1 MAIPQPRL
9 ILASGSPYRR
19 ELLARLGAEFAV
31 IPADADERRQPDEP
45 PAALAARLAHAKAT
59 AVAASR
65 PDAVIIGSD
74 QVAALGDRV
83 LGKPG
88 DRTNAAKQL
97 AACSGATV
105 TFYTAVC
112 LLHPNGSGKAEHTD
126 ITRVQFRDLDAAE
139 IDAYL
144 TLDEPWDCAGSFRA
158 EAHGVLL
165 FHAIENQDPTAL
177 IGLPLIWLGNA
188 LRQTGVKLL

>member
-19 ELLARLGAEFAV
+19 QLLARLGLEFAV
-31 IPADADERRQPDEP
+31 VPADTDERRRPDEP
-45 PAALAARLAHAKAT
+45 PAALAARLAHAKAA
-59 AVAASR
+59 AVAAAH

-88 DRTNAAKQL
+88 DRANAAKQL
-97 AACSGATV
+97 TACSGATV

-112 LLHPNGSGKAEHTD
+112 LLYPSGSGKAEHTD
-126 ITRVQFRDLDAAE
+126 ITRVQFRDLGTAE

-144 TLDEPWDCAGSFRA
+144 DLDEPWDCAGSFKA

-165 FHAIENQDPTAL
+165 FRAIENQDPTAL

-188 LRQTGVKLL
+188 LRQTGVTLL